1 MNTFILI
8 LMVLLLAFVVFTVV
22 FYGFYCLFS
31 VFYEDIDRIIVKFL
45 DKIISIG
52 RKVSHDK
59 RKKSA

>member
-8 LMVLLLAFVVFTVV
+8 LMIILLAFVVFTVV

-31 VFYEDIDRIIVKFL
+31 AFYEDIDRIIFKFL
-45 DKIISIG
+45 DKNKSNS

-59 RKKSA
+59 